1 MIVWYLIGI
10 VGCGILQ
17 IFDNILDQR
26 QWDRFDTDCIGYI
39 IVFAILG
46 PISFFACALLVLAF
60 IAVLLKEKVGD
71 REFYLTGKRK

>member
-26 QWDRFDTDCIGYI
+26 QWDRFDTDSIGYI
-39 IVFAILG
+39 IIFAILG
-46 PISFFACALLVLAF
+46 PVAFFACALLVLAF